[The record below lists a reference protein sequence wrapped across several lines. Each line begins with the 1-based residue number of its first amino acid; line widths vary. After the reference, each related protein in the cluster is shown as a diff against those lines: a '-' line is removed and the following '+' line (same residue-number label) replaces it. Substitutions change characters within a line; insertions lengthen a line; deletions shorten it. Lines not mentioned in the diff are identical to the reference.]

1 MLRPMDTIDTARLHL
16 RPLDG
21 HDEALYCSLYT
32 DPAVMRHVAAPMS
45 AAAAQRSFA
54 AACRLQQPRVQRWIV
69 REREA
74 AVDIGLLG
82 LVRLDEEAA
91 ELGVML
97 LGPWHGRGYATEAMA
112 GLRDHAFAALALQRL
127 VVLQATAANAAVSRM
142 MPRLDFA
149 RIHPHPGP
157 DIRWELHREDWR
169 TRVRPAEARP
179 PDGKLPVSPAG
190 NPR

>member
-21 HDEALYCSLYT
+21 RDEALYCSLYT
-32 DPAVMRHVAAPMS
+32 DPDVMRHVATPMS

-54 AACRLQQPRVQRWIV
+54 AACRLQRPRVQRWIV
-69 REREA
+69 RERA
-74 AVDIGLLG
+74 AAADIGLLG
-82 LVRLDEEAA
+82 LVPLDDAAA

-112 GLRDHAFAALALQRL
+112 GLRDHAFAALRLQQL

-142 MPRLDFA
+142 MPRLDFV
-149 RIHPHPGP
+149 RISAHPGP
-157 DIRWELHREDWR
+157 DIRWELQRGDWR
-169 TRVRPAEARP
+169 VAPAEAPR
-179 PDGKLPVSPAG
+179 PDGKLLVSPTG